1 MVLTIAKSV
10 SSLDKSEPVSGLK
23 RKREKSHLLE
33 HHHPANTVE
42 SGGIPWKDLICK
54 VIKF

>member
-1 MVLTIAKSV
+1 MVLAIAESV
-10 SSLDKSEPVSGLK
+10 SRLDKFEPVSGLK
-23 RKREKSHLLE
+23 RKRGKSHLLE

-42 SGGIPWKDLICK
+42 SGGIPWNDLISE